1 MLVDVQKYRVCYDG
15 RIYRALLVDMIFG
28 EDNDPLKD
36 HHIKPKFLSVT
47 YIDEDC
53 NIATIHDEAWR
64 FQFLPIKDDG

>member
-1 MLVDVQKYRVCYDG
+1 MLIDVQKYRVCYDG
-15 RIYRALLVDMIFG
+15 RVYRALQADMIFG
-28 EDNDPLKD
+28 DVDPLAC
-36 HHIKPKFLSVT
+36 HRVKPKFLSVT